1 MDPTPLYILADEY
14 WILPP
19 CVNRASRPARWP
31 RASGSGPSWWQA
43 PPRRGVCVPSAR
55 WAAVSAACWWSRAER
70 TRAKHSANYESER
83 PATPSNSSSSESE
96 DAPLSFFTMVLTR
109 PPPPDLVRSA
119 SSLLPSSSPTR
130 REWHDGHGEGSD
142 DGGNGTQA
150 VGMTLLPLEI
160 EMSGRKQRGRNV
172 SDVPSAARKPDI
184 ASLMTTVPP
193 LTGCL
198 AWSSAPHRACG

>member
-1 MDPTPLYILADEY
+1 
-14 WILPP
+14 
-19 CVNRASRPARWP
+19 
-31 RASGSGPSWWQA
+31 
-43 PPRRGVCVPSAR
+43 
-55 WAAVSAACWWSRAER
+55 
-70 TRAKHSANYESER
+70 
-83 PATPSNSSSSESE
+83 
-96 DAPLSFFTMVLTR
+96 MVLTR

-198 AWSSAPHRACG
+198 AWSSARSPSLRIGAWFQFFRWSWKLILDPEITGWACKLEIGAFFYGCGWRCSNKPFQQNSHFTVI